1 MLEINS
7 LKAEIMDTEH
17 VHIHMALRKKH
28 VSMYLSMKFPFPQRF
43 IIRQLFKVYSHKT
56 CKCLKMVQW
65 FVCMYIFQNIK
76 KKISRVFISFLFG
89 LFLKM
94 KTIENFVH
102 FLFQK
107 NKQN

>member
-28 VSMYLSMKFPFPQRF
+28 VSMYLSMKFPFPQRS

-76 KKISRVFISFLFG
+76 KKFQGFLYPFY
-89 LFLKM
+89 LDYFSK
-94 KTIENFVH
+94 
-102 FLFQK
+102 
-107 NKQN
+107 